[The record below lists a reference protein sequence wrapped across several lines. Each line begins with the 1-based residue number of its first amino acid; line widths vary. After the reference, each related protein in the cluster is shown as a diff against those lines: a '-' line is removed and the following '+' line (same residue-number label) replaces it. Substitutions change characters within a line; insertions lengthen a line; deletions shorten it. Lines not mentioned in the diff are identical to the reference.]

1 MYYIYTHTISK
12 QMYEC
17 VFGSVDREK
26 VQLVCEFCGVL
37 NVWKWKIVDFEIK
50 GMERREPPA
59 SNFNSWRWLFVM
71 FLFYSCFFSYSCLVP
86 VS

>member
-1 MYYIYTHTISK
+1 
-12 QMYEC
+12 MYEC

-37 NVWKWKIVDFEIK
+37 NVWKWEIVDFEIK

-59 SNFNSWRWLFVM
+59 SNFNSWRWLLELVDDVFVLL
-71 FLFYSCFFSYSCLVP
+71 FLFLVSCLVP